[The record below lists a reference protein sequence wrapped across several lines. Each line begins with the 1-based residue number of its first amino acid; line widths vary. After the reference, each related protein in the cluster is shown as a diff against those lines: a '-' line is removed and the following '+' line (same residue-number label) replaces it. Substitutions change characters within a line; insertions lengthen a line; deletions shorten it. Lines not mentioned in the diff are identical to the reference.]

1 MKKRIIAIIFII
13 LFVTVGLLVYFG
25 QKSNQKKELYYSGTI
40 DTTQANLSFQVPG
53 RVAQV
58 LVQEGQPVTKN
69 QIVAVLDRE
78 EFESR
83 YAQAKAKLEQA
94 EKRKNQ
100 LETDLEINRK
110 NLPQEVIR
118 TRANVKSAQ
127 DTLKDAEKNYKRF
140 EELFR
145 KGVVTEKERDTLKLN
160 YDIAQSQVIESESAL
175 KLAEGNL
182 TKIDEIKQNIGVADR
197 AN

>member
-1 MKKRIIAIIFII
+1 M
-13 LFVTVGLLVYFG
+13 
-25 QKSNQKKELYYSGTI
+25 
-40 DTTQANLSFQVPG
+40 
-53 RVAQV
+53 
-58 LVQEGQPVTKN
+58 
-69 QIVAVLDRE
+69 
-78 EFESR
+78 
-83 YAQAKAKLEQA
+83 
-94 EKRKNQ
+94 
-100 LETDLEINRK
+100 EINRK
-110 NLPQEVIR
+110 TLPQEVIR
-118 TRANVKSAQ
+118 TRANVKSTQ

-182 TKIDEIKQNIGVADR
+182 TKIDEIKQNIEVADR